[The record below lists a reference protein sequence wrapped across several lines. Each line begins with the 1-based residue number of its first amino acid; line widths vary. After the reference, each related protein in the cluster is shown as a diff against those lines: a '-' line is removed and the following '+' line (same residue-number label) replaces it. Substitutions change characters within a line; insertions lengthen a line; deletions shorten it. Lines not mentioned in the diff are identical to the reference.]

1 MTGFKTK
8 KTKSIVLIWFSLFIS
23 GLLFGGNPMS
33 NEQNQKNIFVMS
45 QGDKTPITVKA
56 PGEFSIKIESN
67 PTTGYSWALQPLTE
81 KEKSLVK
88 FKKQKVEEPGD
99 DFRKQKPLGAP
110 TYEIFTF
117 EALAPGEVVIQ
128 LHYRRP
134 WEKDVPPIKK
144 HKVIV
149 TIE

>member
-1 MTGFKTK
+1 
-8 KTKSIVLIWFSLFIS
+8 
-23 GLLFGGNPMS
+23 MS
-33 NEQNQKNIFVMS
+33 NEQNQKNIFLMS
-45 QGDKTPITVKA
+45 KGDKTHITVKA

-67 PTTGYSWALQPLTE
+67 PTTGYSWALQPPKE
-81 KEKSLVK
+81 KEETLVK

-99 DFRKQKPLGAP
+99 ESRKQRPLGAP

-117 EALAPGEVVIQ
+117 EALAPGEAVIQ

>member
-8 KTKSIVLIWFSLFIS
+8 KTKSIVWIWSSLLIS

-33 NEQNQKNIFVMS
+33 SQQNQKNIFMMS
-45 QGDKTPITVKA
+45 KGDKTNITVKA

-67 PTTGYSWALQPLTE
+67 PSTGYNWALQPLKE
-81 KEKSLVK
+81 KEETLVK
-88 FKKQKVEEPGD
+88 FKNQKVEEPGD
-99 DFRKQKPLGAP
+99 ESRKQKPLGAP

-117 EALAPGEVVIQ
+117 EALAPGEAVIR

>member
-1 MTGFKTK
+1 MTGFKSR
-8 KTKSIVLIWFSLFIS
+8 KTKSIVLVWFWLFVL

-33 NEQNQKNIFVMS
+33 NEENQKNIFVMS
-45 QGDKTPITVKA
+45 KEDITQITVKA

-67 PTTGYSWALQPLTE
+67 PTTGYSWGLQPLKE
-81 KEKSLVK
+81 KEENLVK
-88 FKKQKVEEPGD
+88 FKKQKVEEPGEES
-99 DFRKQKPLGAP
+99 KQKPLGAP

-117 EALAPGEVVIQ
+117 EALALGEAVIE
-128 LHYRRP
+128 LHYHRP

-144 HKVIV
+144 HKVII

>member
-8 KTKSIVLIWFSLFIS
+8 KTKSIVWVWFPLFIA
-23 GLLFGGNPMS
+23 GLLFGGNPMAK
-33 NEQNQKNIFVMS
+33 EKNQKNIFMMS
-45 QGDKTPITVKA
+45 KGNKTHITVKA
-56 PGEFSIKIESN
+56 PGKFSIKIESN

-81 KEKSLVK
+81 EEKTLAK
-88 FKKQKVEEPGD
+88 FKKQKVEEPGAES
-99 DFRKQKPLGAP
+99 RKQKLLGAP

-117 EALAPGEVVIQ
+117 EALAPGKVVIR

-134 WEKDVPPIKK
+134 WEKDVPPIQK

>member
-8 KTKSIVLIWFSLFIS
+8 KTKPFVWVWFPLFMA
-23 GLLFGGNPMS
+23 GLLFGGNPMAK
-33 NEQNQKNIFVMS
+33 EENQDNIFMMS
-45 QGDKTPITVKA
+45 KGDKTPITVKA

-67 PTTGYSWALQPLTE
+67 PTTGYSWAMQPLKENE
-81 KEKSLVK
+81 KNLVK
-88 FKKQKVEEPGD
+88 FKEQKVEEPGEES
-99 DFRKQKPLGAP
+99 RKERLLGAP

-117 EALAPGEVVIQ
+117 EALAPGKAVIE
-128 LHYRRP
+128 LHYRKP
-134 WEKDVPPIKK
+134 WEKDVLPIQK

>member
-8 KTKSIVLIWFSLFIS
+8 KTKSIVLVCFWLFFL
-23 GLLFGGNPMS
+23 GMLFGGNPMTEE
-33 NEQNQKNIFVMS
+33 NNQKNIFLMS
-45 QGDKTPITVKA
+45 KGDETHITVNA

-67 PTTGYSWALQPLTE
+67 PTTGYSWALQPL
-81 KEKSLVK
+81 KEEEETLMK
-88 FKKQKVEEPGD
+88 FKKQKVEEPGEESQ
-99 DFRKQKPLGAP
+99 KQRLLGAP

-117 EALAPGEVVIQ
+117 EALAPGEAVIR

>member
-8 KTKSIVLIWFSLFIS
+8 KTKLFVLVWFSLFFS
-23 GLLFGGNPMS
+23 GLLFGGNPMAK
-33 NEQNQKNIFVMS
+33 EKNQKNIFVMS
-45 QGDKTPITVKA
+45 KGDKTHITVKA

-67 PTTGYSWALQPLTE
+67 PTTGYSWALQPPKDQEET
-81 KEKSLVK
+81 LVK
-88 FKKQKVEEPGD
+88 FKKQKVEEPGEES
-99 DFRKQKPLGAP
+99 KQKPLGAP

-117 EALAPGEVVIQ
+117 EALAPGEAVIE

-134 WEKDVPPIKK
+134 WEKNVPPIKK

>member
-8 KTKSIVLIWFSLFIS
+8 KTKPIVWVWFPLFMA
-23 GLLFGGNPMS
+23 GLLFGGNPMAK
-33 NEQNQKNIFVMS
+33 EEDQNNIFVMS
-45 QGDKTPITVKA
+45 KGDKTHITVKA

-67 PTTGYSWALQPLTE
+67 PTTGYSWGLQPL
-81 KEKSLVK
+81 KENEQTLVK
-88 FKKQKVEEPGD
+88 FKKQKVEEPGEESH
-99 DFRKQKPLGAP
+99 KEKLLGAP

-117 EALAPGEVVIQ
+117 EALAPGEAVIE

-134 WEKDVPPIKK
+134 WEKDVPPIQK